1 MNELVWF
8 YFTIIINIVI
18 GFATY
23 YASKRDRKKRIDEYK
38 KIQDDELERVRKKF
52 DLWFF
57 RSLYL
62 ERNIMN
68 ELERTALNEV
78 LRTVTYIVEK
88 KGERDDERP
97 IKKITTN
104 SKFRN

>member
-23 YASKRDRKKRIDEYK
+23 YASKRDRKKRINEYI

-52 DLWFF
+52 DL
-57 RSLYL
+57 
-62 ERNIMN
+62 
-68 ELERTALNEV
+68 
-78 LRTVTYIVEK
+78 
-88 KGERDDERP
+88 
-97 IKKITTN
+97 
-104 SKFRN
+104 